1 MATWRE
7 VQVARPR
14 KDEHRQR
21 ALIGTSIGSV
31 PVWGGETP
39 LGCSRSPVRQAARG
53 RARLAAVEQRHG
65 VDDER
70 RAVRGRCGCGG
81 EKEIR

>member
-1 MATWRE
+1 
-7 VQVARPR
+7 VARPHS
-14 KDEHRQR
+14 EHRQL
-21 ALIGTSIGSV
+21 ALTGTSIGSV

-39 LGCSRSPVRQAARG
+39 LGCSGLPVHWAARG
-53 RARLAAVEQRHG
+53 RACLAAVEQRHV

-70 RAVRGRCGCGG
+70 CAARGKCGRGG